1 MFIDSLYY
9 IYNIKII
16 FIEFILIVICH
27 YCNYCHYNVLRYGK
41 CFCKYN
47 FFYIFASKN
56 YGVIVL
62 HSQAV
67 SKRESGENPE
77 LYP

>member
-1 MFIDSLYY
+1 MANVFV
-9 IYNIKII
+9 NII
-16 FIEFILIVICH
+16 
-27 YCNYCHYNVLRYGK
+27 
-41 CFCKYN
+41 